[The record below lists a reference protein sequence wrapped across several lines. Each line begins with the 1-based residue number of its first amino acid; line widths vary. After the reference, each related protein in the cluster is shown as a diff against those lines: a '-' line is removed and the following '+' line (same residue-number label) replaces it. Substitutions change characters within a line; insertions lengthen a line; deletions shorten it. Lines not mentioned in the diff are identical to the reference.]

1 MSLRIVPSTH
11 LDFENIMLDVC
22 IIGAGLAGLACASE
36 LAQRGIEYVVLESS
50 GRVGGRVAT
59 DHLDGFLLDRG
70 FQILLSEYPE
80 AKRVLD
86 YGALN
91 LRPFD
96 AGANIWLGDRFTTI
110 ANPLKHPQ
118 HALQTLFSPIG
129 SVADKFRIL
138 TLQQRLTNMSFDAAL
153 QGRERTT
160 AEYLREYG
168 FSERMIERFFQPF
181 FGGVFFDAKLHTS
194 SRMFEFLFRMFAL
207 GSATLPAAGMEQIPL
222 QMASKLDSAKIRL
235 NSPVN
240 YLEESSNDAANG
252 MNKGMNKGMNVVL
265 NSGEI
270 VQARHVV
277 IASDWNT
284 AAKLSKNEVSVPKS
298 CGTTNVYFAAKEP
311 PVQSRMLV
319 LNGTG
324 RGLVNNMC
332 VPNLVAPLYAPE
344 GEFLISTSII
354 GIPKTDDETLLHA
367 VRQEC
372 QNVFGKQVQDWRHLR
387 TYRLEHALPSQ
398 ESPALTPTER
408 PVQLSPRLFVVGD
421 HRDTASIQG
430 AMVSGK
436 RAAEQIAAL

>member
-1 MSLRIVPSTH
+1 
-11 LDFENIMLDVC
+11 MLDVC
-22 IIGAGLAGLACASE
+22 IIGAGVAGLACAAE
-36 LAQRGIEYVVLESS
+36 LAKRGIDYVILEST

-91 LRPFD
+91 LRAFD
-96 AGANIWLGDRFTTI
+96 AGAKIWLGDRFTTI

-118 HALQTLFSPIG
+118 NALETLFAPIG
-129 SVADKFRIL
+129 SFADKLRIL
-138 TLQQRLTNMSFDAAL
+138 TLQQTLTKMSFDAAL

-160 AEYLREYG
+160 AAYLREYG

-181 FGGVFFDAKLHTS
+181 FGGVFFDMKLQTS

-207 GSATLPAAGMEQIPL
+207 GQATLPAAGMEQIPL
-222 QMASKLDSAKIRL
+222 QMTSRLDASKVRL

-240 YLEESSNDAANG
+240 YLEETSNDEAS
-252 MNKGMNKGMNVVL
+252 GMNKGMNVVL
-265 NSGEI
+265 NSGET

-277 IASDWNT
+277 IASDWQT
-284 AAKLSKNEVSVPKS
+284 AAKLSKEAVSAPKS
-298 CGTTNVYFAAKEP
+298 CGTTTVYFAAKEP
-311 PVQSRMLV
+311 PVQAQMLV

-332 VPNLVAPLYAPE
+332 VPNLVAPLYAPD

-354 GIPKTDDETLLHA
+354 GIPKTDDETLLNA

-372 QNVFGKQVQDWRHLR
+372 QNVFGKHVQDWRHLR
-387 TYRLEHALPSQ
+387 TYRIEHALPSQ
-398 ESPALTPTER
+398 EPPALSPTER
-408 PVQLSPRLFVVGD
+408 PVQLSPRLFVAGD
-421 HRDTASIQG
+421 HRDTASIHG
-430 AMVSGK
+430 AMVSG
-436 RAAEQIAAL
+436 RRVAEGIAAL